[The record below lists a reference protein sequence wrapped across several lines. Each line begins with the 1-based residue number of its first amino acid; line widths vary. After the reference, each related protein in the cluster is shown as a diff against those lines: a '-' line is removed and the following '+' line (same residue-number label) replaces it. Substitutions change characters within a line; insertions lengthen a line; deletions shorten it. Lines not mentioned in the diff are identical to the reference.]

1 MNSDL
6 ANIYNQILSGDPI
19 IPDNIR
25 QIMIDK
31 SMECINK
38 QKIEQQDYN
47 DIMLIIQISNA
58 LYNNGANITLP
69 IDDPIYDALIVLCKV
84 QGLQYPVGAPPI
96 VFNIEPVAKQNY
108 DLLDTGDKG
117 PKEVVR
123 IIPNKDK
130 MMYFHPLTRNYTLP
144 IEEDFIVHHDNTLVK
159 KKSRNVS
166 SNYNMCGTLD
176 KCKYTLKADALADGV
191 LDDKTV
197 QIFERDFL
205 GAHVQQGII
214 NPGHI
219 KLIASLKYDGVSVEE
234 EVAGH
239 KIVFACTRG
248 DTSNNEAS
256 DLTPILGGMEFSRAK
271 GIVDES
277 EVFGIKFEYIV
288 TENNLK
294 RIAQDFG
301 KTYANPRNGVIG
313 LLGGL
318 DARMY
323 RDYLTPIP
331 LESSLN
337 IDRLTELD
345 FLNKFYTKNISMRH
359 EVIEGD
365 YTQVLF
371 MVSQF
376 VKNANEL
383 RDYMGFQYDGVV
395 IEYADESIRQRLGK
409 RGSVPRYATAIK
421 FNPLRRVSTFT
432 HYTYSVGQDGRVVPM
447 THFRPVEFFGAIHD
461 KTTAH
466 SLKRFIDLGLR
477 CGDKVNLTLINDV
490 IVYITKADDRAND
503 TNPNPLEE
511 FPTKCPCCGSDLVVT
526 DSGNSAI
533 CPNFFC
539 NEKVIG
545 RLTNLFK
552 KLNIKDF
559 SSESIRALGVN
570 WLRELYQLPKE
581 TVIEKLGEANGIKF
595 LQRLEDMRRTKFS
608 DYRILGSIGFTS
620 IASETWKIILKNV
633 PIEELL
639 ANTDT
644 VLNNISAAKGI
655 GTKTVETIRNEIELF
670 RPDIEFI
677 FNNFNIERTIVGEE
691 DNKAQVRF
699 SGLRDHGLTNRFNEA
714 GFDARE
720 DAGVTGTTAILII
733 PYMGFESGNVTKAF
747 KAKEKN
753 FKKASGLTVEGG
765 INFNNL
771 QNFKDYYPHIMTP
784 DEADQFLKSNYGK

>member
-6 ANIYNQILSGDPI
+6 VNIYNQILTGNPI
-19 IPDNIR
+19 VPDNIR

-38 QKIEQQDYN
+38 QKIEQSDYD

-69 IDDPIYDALIVLCKV
+69 LDDPIYDALIVLCKV

-96 VFNIEPVAKQNY
+96 VFNVEPVAKQNY
-108 DLLDTGDKG
+108 DLLETGDKG

-123 IIPNKDK
+123 VIPNKDK

-144 IEEDFIVHHDNTLVK
+144 IEEDFIVYHDNTLVK

-176 KCKYTLKADALADGV
+176 KCKYTLKADALTDGV
-191 LDDKTV
+191 LDDRTV

-205 GAHVQQGII
+205 GAHIEQGII

-239 KIVFACTRG
+239 KITFACTRG

-256 DLTPILGGMEFSRAK
+256 DLTPILGGMEFPRAK

-345 FLNKFYTKNISMRH
+345 FLNKYYTKNISMRH

-395 IEYADESIRQRLGK
+395 IEYADEYIRQRLGK
-409 RGSVPRYATAIK
+409 RGAVPRYAIAIK

-447 THFRPVEFFGAIHD
+447 AHFRPVEFFGAIHD

-466 SLKRFIDLGLR
+466 SLKRFLDLGLR
-477 CGDKVNLTLINDV
+477 CGDKVNLTLVNDV

-511 FPTKCPCCGSDLVVT
+511 FPTKCPCCGSDLIIT

-539 NEKVIG
+539 PEKVIG

-559 SSESIRALGVN
+559 SSESIRALGVK

-581 TVIEKLGEANGIKF
+581 VVIEKLGEANGIKF
-595 LQRLEDMRRTKFS
+595 LQRLEDMRTTKFP

-633 PIEELL
+633 TLEELL
-639 ANTDT
+639 LNTDK

-677 FNNFNIERTIVGEE
+677 FNNFNIERTVVGEE

-699 SGLRDHGLTNRFNEA
+699 SGLRDHGLANRFNEA

-720 DAGVTGTTAILII
+720 DAGVTGATAILVV
-733 PYMGFESGNVTKAF
+733 PYIGFESGNVTKAF

-753 FKKASGLTVEGG
+753 YKKSSGLTIEGG
-765 INFNNL
+765 INYTNL
-771 QNFKDYYPHIMTP
+771 QSFKNYYPFIMTP
-784 DEADQFLKSNYGK
+784 DEADQFLKVNYGK

>member
-1 MNSDL
+1 MNLDL
-6 ANIYNQILSGDPI
+6 VNIYNQILSGNPI

-96 VFNIEPVAKQNY
+96 VFNIEPIAKQNY

-123 IIPNKDK
+123 VIPNKDK

-144 IEEDFIVHHDNTLVK
+144 IEEDFVVYHDTTLVK

-395 IEYADESIRQRLGK
+395 IEYADEDIRQRLGK

-447 THFRPVEFFGAIHD
+447 AHFRPVEFFGAIHD

-633 PIEELL
+633 SIEELL

-644 VLNNISAAKGI
+644 VFNNISAAKGI

>member
-6 ANIYNQILSGDPI
+6 VNIYNQILSGNPI

-58 LYNNGANITLP
+58 LNNNGANITLP

-123 IIPNKDK
+123 VIPNKDK

-271 GIVDES
+271 GVVDES

-331 LESSLN
+331 LESSLK

-395 IEYADESIRQRLGK
+395 IEYADEAIRQRLGK

-447 THFRPVEFFGAIHD
+447 AHFRPVEFFGAIHD

-570 WLRELYQLPKE
+570 WLRELYKLPKE

-633 PIEELL
+633 SIEELL

>member
-6 ANIYNQILSGDPI
+6 VNIYNQILSGNPI

-144 IEEDFIVHHDNTLVK
+144 IEEDFVVHHDNTLVK

-395 IEYADESIRQRLGK
+395 IEYADEAIRQRLGK

-447 THFRPVEFFGAIHD
+447 AHFRPVEFFGAIHD

-466 SLKRFIDLGLR
+466 SLKRFLDLSLR

-559 SSESIRALGVN
+559 SSESIRALGAN

-595 LQRLEDMRRTKFS
+595 LQRLEDMRNTKFS

-633 PIEELL
+633 SVEELL
-639 ANTDT
+639 ANTDI

-733 PYMGFESGNVTKAF
+733 PYMGFESGNVIKAF

>member
-6 ANIYNQILSGDPI
+6 VNIYNQILSGNPI

-25 QIMIDK
+25 QIMVDK

-166 SNYNMCGTLD
+166 SSYNMCGTLD

-447 THFRPVEFFGAIHD
+447 AHFRPVEFFGAIHD

-581 TVIEKLGEANGIKF
+581 TVIEKLGEGNGIKF
-595 LQRLEDMRRTKFS
+595 LQRLEDMRKTKFS

-633 PIEELL
+633 SVEELL

-733 PYMGFESGNVTKAF
+733 PYIGFESGNVTKAF

>member
-6 ANIYNQILSGDPI
+6 VNIYNQILSGNPI

-25 QIMIDK
+25 QLMIDK

-123 IIPNKDK
+123 VIPNKDK

-395 IEYADESIRQRLGK
+395 IEYADEAIRQRLGK

-447 THFRPVEFFGAIHD
+447 AHFRPVEFFGAIHD

-633 PIEELL
+633 SVEELL

-699 SGLRDHGLTNRFNEA
+699 SGLRYHGLTNRFNEA

>member
-1 MNSDL
+1 MNADL
-6 ANIYNQILSGDPI
+6 NNIYNRILSGNPEV
-19 IPDNIR
+19 PDNIKHY
-25 QIMIDK
+25 MINK

-38 QKIEQQDYN
+38 QKIDPQDFD
-47 DIMLIIQISNA
+47 DIMLIIKISNA
-58 LYNNGANITLP
+58 LYNNGANIILP
-69 IDDPIYDALIVLCKV
+69 LEDPIYDSLIVLCKV
-84 QGLQYPVGAPPI
+84 QGIQYPVGAPPI
-96 VFNIEPVAKQNY
+96 VFKTENTVKQNY
-108 DLLDTGDKG
+108 DLLETGDKG

-144 IEEDFIVHHDNTLVK
+144 IEEDFIVHHDNTLVTK
-159 KKSRNVS
+159 RSRNVS

-176 KCKYTLKADALADGV
+176 KCKYTLKADALTDGV
-191 LDDKTV
+191 LDDRTV

-214 NPGHI
+214 NPNHI

-234 EVAGH
+234 EVAGS
-239 KIVFACTRG
+239 KVVFACTRG

-256 DLTPILGGMEFSRAK
+256 DLTPILGGLEFPRAK
-271 GIVDES
+271 GVVDES

-288 TENNLK
+288 TDNNLK

-345 FLNKFYTKNISMRH
+345 FLNKYYTKNISMRH

-395 IEYADESIRQRLGK
+395 IEYADEDIRQRLGK
-409 RGSVPRYATAIK
+409 RGSVPRYAIAIK

-447 THFRPVEFFGAIHD
+447 AHFRPVEFFGAIHD

-466 SLKRFIDLGLR
+466 SLKRFLYLGLR
-477 CGDKVNLTLINDV
+477 CGDKVNLTLVNDV
-490 IVYITKADDRAND
+490 IVYITKADDSSNL

-533 CPNFFC
+533 CTNFFC
-539 NEKVIG
+539 PEKIIG

-559 SSESIRALGVN
+559 SSESIRALGAK
-570 WLRELYQLPKE
+570 WLRELYAIPKE
-581 TVIEKLGEANGIKF
+581 VLIEKLGEANGIKF
-595 LQRLEDMRRTKFS
+595 SQRLEEMRTIRFP
-608 DYRILGSIGFTS
+608 DYRILGAIGFTS
-620 IASETWKIILKNV
+620 IGAETWKIILKNV
-633 PIEELL
+633 SIQELL
-639 ANTDT
+639 KNTDT
-644 VLNNISAAKGI
+644 VLNHISAAKGI
-655 GTKTVETIRNEIELF
+655 GTKTVDTIRNEIELF

-677 FNNFNIERTIVGEE
+677 FANFNIEYTVVGEE

-699 SGLRDHGLTNRFNEA
+699 SGLRDHGLANRFNEA

-720 DAGVTGTTAILII
+720 DAGVTGSTAILVV
-733 PYMGFESGNVTKAF
+733 PYIGFESGNVTKAF

-753 FKKASGLTVEGG
+753 YKKASGLTIEGG
-765 INFNNL
+765 INYNNL
-771 QNFKDYYPHIMTP
+771 QSFKHYYPFIMTP
-784 DEADQFLKSNYGK
+784 DEADQFLKVNYGK

>member
-6 ANIYNQILSGDPI
+6 VNIYNQILSGNPI

-214 NPGHI
+214 NPNHI

-323 RDYLTPIP
+323 RNYLTPIP

-447 THFRPVEFFGAIHD
+447 AHFRPVEFFGAIHD

-559 SSESIRALGVN
+559 SSESIRALGGN
-570 WLRELYQLPKE
+570 WLRELYKLPKE

-633 PIEELL
+633 SIEELL

-699 SGLRDHGLTNRFNEA
+699 SGLRDHSLTNRFNEA
-714 GFDARE
+714 GFDVRE

>member
-6 ANIYNQILSGDPI
+6 VNIYNQILSGNPI

-96 VFNIEPVAKQNY
+96 IFNIEPVAKQNY

-271 GIVDES
+271 GVVDES

-447 THFRPVEFFGAIHD
+447 AHFRPVEFFGAIHD

-633 PIEELL
+633 SVEELL
-639 ANTDT
+639 ANTNT

>member
-6 ANIYNQILSGDPI
+6 VNIYNQILSGNPI

-166 SNYNMCGTLD
+166 SSYNMCGTLD

-395 IEYADESIRQRLGK
+395 IEYADEAIRQRLGK

-447 THFRPVEFFGAIHD
+447 AHFRPVEFFGAIHD

-466 SLKRFIDLGLR
+466 SLKRFIDLELR

-595 LQRLEDMRRTKFS
+595 LQRLEDMRSTKFS

-633 PIEELL
+633 SVEELL

-733 PYMGFESGNVTKAF
+733 PYIGFESGNVTKAF

>member
-6 ANIYNQILSGDPI
+6 VNIYNQILSGNPI

-69 IDDPIYDALIVLCKV
+69 LDDPIYDALIVLCKV

-205 GAHVQQGII
+205 RAHVQQGII

-395 IEYADESIRQRLGK
+395 IEYADEAIRQRLGK

-447 THFRPVEFFGAIHD
+447 AHFRPVEFFGAIHD

-633 PIEELL
+633 SIEELL

-677 FNNFNIERTIVGEE
+677 FNSFNIERTIVGEE

-733 PYMGFESGNVTKAF
+733 PYIGFESGNVTKAF

-753 FKKASGLTVEGG
+753 FKKASGLAVEGG

-784 DEADQFLKSNYGK
+784 DEADRFLKSNYGK

>member
-6 ANIYNQILSGDPI
+6 VNIYNQILSGNPI

-25 QIMIDK
+25 QLMIDK
-31 SMECINK
+31 SMECIDK

-108 DLLDTGDKG
+108 DLLDAGDKG

-214 NPGHI
+214 NPNHI

-395 IEYADESIRQRLGK
+395 IEYADEAIRQRLGK

-421 FNPLRRVSTFT
+421 FNPLRRVSTFI

-447 THFRPVEFFGAIHD
+447 AHFRPVEFFGAIHD

-633 PIEELL
+633 SVEELL

-733 PYMGFESGNVTKAF
+733 PYIGFESGNVTKAF

>member
-6 ANIYNQILSGDPI
+6 VNIYNQILSGNPI

-47 DIMLIIQISNA
+47 DIILIIQISNA

-395 IEYADESIRQRLGK
+395 IEYADEAIRQRLGK

-447 THFRPVEFFGAIHD
+447 AHFRPVEFFGAIHD

-581 TVIEKLGEANGIKF
+581 TIIEKLGEANGIKF

-633 PIEELL
+633 SIEELL

>member
-6 ANIYNQILSGDPI
+6 VNIYNQILSGNPI

-271 GIVDES
+271 GVVDES

-395 IEYADESIRQRLGK
+395 IEYADEAIRQRLGK

-447 THFRPVEFFGAIHD
+447 AHFRPVEFFGAIHD

-511 FPTKCPCCGSDLVVT
+511 FPIKCPCCGSDLVVT

-595 LQRLEDMRRTKFS
+595 LQRLEDMRSTKFS

-633 PIEELL
+633 SIEELL

>member
-6 ANIYNQILSGDPI
+6 VNIYNQILSGNPI

-69 IDDPIYDALIVLCKV
+69 LDDPIYDALIVLCKV

-214 NPGHI
+214 NPNHI

-395 IEYADESIRQRLGK
+395 IEYADEAIRQRLGK

-447 THFRPVEFFGAIHD
+447 AHFRPVEFFGAIHD

-570 WLRELYQLPKE
+570 WLRELYKLPKE

-633 PIEELL
+633 FIEELL
-639 ANTDT
+639 VNTDT

-733 PYMGFESGNVTKAF
+733 PYMGFESGNVAKAF

>member
-6 ANIYNQILSGDPI
+6 VNIYNQILSGNPI

-69 IDDPIYDALIVLCKV
+69 LDDPIYDALIVLCKV

-96 VFNIEPVAKQNY
+96 VFNIEPIAKQNY

-123 IIPNKDK
+123 VIPNKDK

-214 NPGHI
+214 NPNHI

-301 KTYANPRNGVIG
+301 KTYTNPRNGVIG

-447 THFRPVEFFGAIHD
+447 AHFRPVEFFGAIHD

-570 WLRELYQLPKE
+570 WLRELYQLSKE

-595 LQRLEDMRRTKFS
+595 LQRLEDMRKTKFS

-633 PIEELL
+633 SVEELL

-733 PYMGFESGNVTKAF
+733 PYMGFESGNVAKAF